1 MGLFRRVGRALNF
14 TAILFALCLC
24 PSRALAG
31 DPHLAWY
38 TIETPHFRVHFHAG
52 LERAARRTADLAEGL
67 QELLLKWL
75 GTPPPEPTE
84 IVLSDE
90 SEQANGYSNVL
101 PYSAVTLYAV
111 APADMD
117 SLGEYDEWIPTLLVH
132 EQTHI
137 VHTGIASGLPG
148 LVNTLLGKTATPNHL
163 QPRWLI
169 EGLAVLAET
178 RFSGGGRLRSPY
190 FDMML
195 RADFLDDHVATLD
208 QITGQPMR
216 YPGAS
221 LWYLYGAHFVEF
233 IEQLYGSGIFAN
245 MAADSGDDVVPF
257 GISRALYRTTGR
269 TVEELYDAFVASRR
283 AHYRKMLGAIEQQGL
298 REGRRLTF
306 HGRGAANPRFVPSA
320 CRHGVSVP
328 EPSVSYYR
336 DDGDHRPAFV
346 VLSPK
351 ERGGEPQFTIRSSGD
366 TLGWLRDCRAVFEG
380 SAPSRRNYFFS
391 DLHLFD
397 SQQSPS
403 DPTRLTVGRRATDP
417 DVSPGGRQVTYVRLE
432 AGTTHLMVAELNRSH
447 ELVHERRL
455 VESMPAEQVFT
466 PRYSPDGRRI
476 AFGVWTRGGY
486 RDIRIVEVA
495 SGRVTEL
502 FRDRA
507 VDQQPSFSPDGRFLF
522 FSSDRS
528 GVSNIYAWEFDTSR
542 MYRVTNVRTGAFMPE
557 PSPDGRSLVYVG
569 YGSTGFDLYWLDL
582 DPSVWE
588 LVQRTESARDDGVPL
603 GTSPV
608 STIRHYSAWPSL
620 RPRALQLD
628 YKTDSSASRLTLAA
642 TGSDAIDRHRV
653 TAKAVFEPEGT
664 SPDVSLHY
672 DYRRL
677 PFRMDLEVFRDS
689 DPNLTYE
696 YGTRRSKTTEIR
708 WGAETSLSIPF
719 NDQFQSQSVGLS
731 YRLTRVDIELPT
743 GEGADPYATVPVDP
757 WRGTLG
763 TLRLSYAFSN
773 TESYT
778 HSLATERG
786 MRGHVTVA
794 RSDPRIGGEL
804 AGTSVFAKVAGYL
817 PVWSSHHHVLATSLS
832 LGAADGRAGGS
843 YALGGMQ
850 QTDLLQSFIERV
862 AQDRFSLRGYP
873 SGRFRG
879 RRLVLGQ
886 VEYRFPLITI
896 DRGKSTLP
904 LFFRRL
910 GGALGSDMGGAF
922 SSFDP
927 DHPTDPFRVS
937 FAGELWLDTLAGYR
951 APMHWVFGYC
961 LGTGEGAIEGGTGY
975 FALSSTL

>member
-1 MGLFRRVGRALNF
+1 MGLPRRVGC
-14 TAILFALCLC
+14 AIWLSTVLFALCLL
-24 PSRALAG
+24 PSQALAG
-31 DPHLAWY
+31 DPYLEWY

-52 LERAARRTADLAEGL
+52 LEPLARRTAALAERL
-67 QELLLKWL
+67 QEALVKWL
-75 GTPPPEPTE
+75 GRAPSSPTE
-84 IVLSDE
+84 LVLSDE
-90 SEQANGYSNVL
+90 SEQANGFSNVL

-111 APADMD
+111 APGDMD

-137 VHTGIASGLPG
+137 VHTDIASGIPG
-148 LVNTLLGKTATPNHL
+148 LVNTLLGKTAVPNHL

-169 EGLAVLAET
+169 EGMAVLAET

-195 RADFLDDHVATLD
+195 RADFLENHVATLD

-245 MAADSGDDVVPF
+245 MVADSGDDIVPF

-269 TVEELYDAFVASRR
+269 TVDELYGAFIASRR
-283 AHYRKMLGAIEQQGL
+283 AQYQSQLSAIDTRGR

-306 HGRGAANPRFVPSA
+306 HGRATANPRFVPPV
-320 CRHGVSVP
+320 CRFGTSSP
-328 EPSVSYYR
+328 EPSISYYR
-336 DDGDHRPAFV
+336 DDGHSRPSFV
-346 VLSPK
+346 VLSLDDHG
-351 ERGGEPQFTIRSSGD
+351 REPEFIARSTGD
-366 TLGWLRDCRAVFEG
+366 TLSWLRGCRAVFEG
-380 SAPSRRNYFFS
+380 SAPSQRNYYFS

-397 SQQSPS
+397 AKDNPS
-403 DPTRLTVGRRATDP
+403 DPARLTVGRRATDP
-417 DVSPGGRQVTYVRLE
+417 DVSPSGRQVTYVRSE
-432 AGTTHLMVAELNRSH
+432 AGTTHLMVAELDRGDQ
-447 ELVHERRL
+447 LVHERRL
-455 VESMPAEQVFT
+455 VESRATEQVFT

-495 SGRVTEL
+495 SGRVIEL

-507 VDQQPSFSPDGRFLF
+507 VDQQPSFSPDGHFLY
-522 FSSDRS
+522 FSSDRT
-528 GVSNIYAWEFDTSR
+528 GVSNIYAWDFETSR

-557 PSPDGRSLVYVG
+557 ASPDGRRLAYVG
-569 YGSTGFDLYWLDL
+569 YGSTGFDLYLLDQE
-582 DPSVWE
+582 PSTWE
-588 LVQRTESARDDGVPL
+588 PVERTEILRDDRIIL
-603 GTSPV
+603 DERPV
-608 STIRHYSAWPSL
+608 SEIARYSAWPSL
-620 RPRALQLD
+620 RPRALQVD
-628 YKTDSSASRLTLAA
+628 YNTDSAASRLTLAA
-642 TGSDAIDRHRV
+642 SGSDAIERHRV
-653 TAKAVFEPEGT
+653 SAKAVFEPEGT
-664 SPDVSLHY
+664 GPDLSVNYGYH
-672 DYRRL
+672 RL
-677 PFRMDLEVFRDS
+677 PFQMDIEVFRAS
-689 DPNLTYE
+689 DPNLNYE
-696 YGTRRSKTTEIR
+696 YGTRESQITELR

-719 NDQFQSQSVGLS
+719 NDLFHAQSVGLS
-731 YRLTRVDIELPT
+731 YRLTRVDAELPT
-743 GEGADPYATVPVDP
+743 GTGADPYATVPVDP

-778 HSLATERG
+778 YSLATERG

-794 RSDPRIGGEL
+794 RSDPRLGGEL
-804 AGTSVFAKVAGYL
+804 SGTSVLAKVTGYL
-817 PVWSSHHHVLATSLS
+817 PVWSSRHHVLVTSLA
-832 LGAADGRAGGS
+832 LGAADGRVGGN

-879 RRLVLGQ
+879 QRLVLGQ
-886 VEYRFPLITI
+886 LEYRFPLLTL
-896 DRGKSTLP
+896 DRGYSTLP

-910 GGALGSDMGGAF
+910 GGALGSDVGGAF
-922 SSFDP
+922 STFDP
-927 DHPTDPFRVS
+927 DHPTEPFHVS

-961 LGTGEGAIEGGTGY
+961 IGTSEGAISGGTGY